1 MTAADGSSGRP
12 GARSSHE
19 RLAVVCGTATGVG
32 KSWVAPRLLRGL
44 RRRGVTVAARKPA
57 QSFADDGLATDAELL
72 AAASRQAPPD
82 VCPAHRWYPV
92 AMAPPMAAEVLG
104 REVITAAALAAE
116 LTWPAWAAVGIVET
130 AGGLRS
136 PLACDS
142 DAVT

>member
-1 MTAADGSSGRP
+1 M
-12 GARSSHE
+12 
-19 RLAVVCGTATGVG
+19 G